1 MLLVHPGECGTIRVG
16 GTQALDQLICDVG
29 CCHTARESYGDSST
43 ADKGD
48 LLCVL
53 MVPRVWG
60 EGDFCRFGYSDLII
74 SSFDLH
80 TVCSTRYRIF
90 FSKKHVK
97 SLSSSESKEKSEA
110 RKRGSTAAL
119 AHRHG

>member
-16 GTQALDQLICDVG
+16 GTQALDQLIRDVG

-60 EGDFCRFGYSDLII
+60 VGL
-74 SSFDLH
+74 
-80 TVCSTRYRIF
+80 
-90 FSKKHVK
+90 
-97 SLSSSESKEKSEA
+97 
-110 RKRGSTAAL
+110 
-119 AHRHG
+119 